1 MRRHG
6 WEFLFFYEVSRL
18 QIQVILPHLS
28 ILLTCEN
35 KEVWGSG
42 YAWSSLVNSSV
53 GLLRVLQEWEISFY
67 SSLDVSLSL
76 EEEVMNRVG
85 REIKT
90 RNWRHLDVTQSWWIA
105 NQEGKSAQDFD
116 SRHLGSIL
124 IPILNEQNNF
134 LPSWPQFF
142 FFFFILKGVAI
153 WVFRSDKLSLFFLHL
168 PYAMSGLL
176 RYSRDICF
184 HLFQVLKILNYFSC
198 VSTYLDIWG
207 CPNPTQ
213 PIWTTRTHTRSIKAS
228 KTEKMSRLN

>member
-6 WEFLFFYEVSRL
+6 WEFRFCMKSPVS
-18 QIQVILPHLS
+18 
-28 ILLTCEN
+28 
-35 KEVWGSG
+35 
-42 YAWSSLVNSSV
+42 AWSSLMNSSV

-76 EEEVMNRVG
+76 QEEVMNRVG

-184 HLFQVLKILNYFSC
+184 HLFQVLKILNYFSS